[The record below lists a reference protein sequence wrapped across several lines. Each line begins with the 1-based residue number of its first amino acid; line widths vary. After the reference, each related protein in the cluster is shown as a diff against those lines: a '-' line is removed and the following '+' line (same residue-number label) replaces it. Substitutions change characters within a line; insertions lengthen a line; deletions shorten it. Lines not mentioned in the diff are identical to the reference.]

1 MPPLEKERCATCRQK
16 KAQTTCGLCAGPVC
30 KTCVQRVDD
39 ETFRYHEALPDE
51 LRHSQYCGHCYVR
64 VVAPALAEYEA
75 RLATARNVVVFTKRK
90 TEETRLLS
98 RSAKP
103 IRVENCS
110 DEAETLLKLAML
122 AVRDGHNVLLD
133 VECTSAIVRH
143 PGGYQTS
150 RWRGSAIPSTVDP
163 EWLARTENRR

>member
-1 MPPLEKERCATCRQK
+1 MADSEKERCSSCRQK
-16 KAQTTCGLCAGPVC
+16 KAQKVCGLCGGPVC
-30 KTCVQRVDD
+30 KTCIQRLEP
-39 ETFRYHEALPDE
+39 ETFRYRDLLAEE
-51 LRHSQYCGHCYVR
+51 LRHEQYCAACYVR

-75 RLATARNVVVFTKRK
+75 QLALARNVVVFTRK
-90 TEETRLLS
+90 KSEETRRMS

-103 IRVENCS
+103 IRVEGCA

-122 AVRDGHNVLLD
+122 AVHDGHNVLLE

-163 EWLARTENRR
+163 AWLARTENRR